1 MNVFIYNGT
10 FEGFLTAIFDA
21 YEMKIVPDKII
32 SSETEYSLFPEN
44 YYHIPPDKVKSDRV
58 WNGLKKKVSENT
70 CKMIFTVF
78 LSESAMEKQL
88 YDFICKIFDTPYN
101 IESNMGDA
109 NILNLRNVERRV
121 QKEAVRMIEFI
132 RFQKMADD
140 IFFASISPAYD
151 ILPLL
156 IKHFESRFTD
166 QKWIVYDLKRDY
178 GIFYNLKETVQMTIP
193 NLQVSHNSGQVSEE
207 AKAVD
212 EKLFQSL
219 WQDYF
224 DSINIKER
232 KNAKLQKQ
240 FMPVR
245 YWKFMPEKNRL
256 R

>member
-1 MNVFIYNGT
+1 MNIFIYNGT
-10 FEGFLTAIFDA
+10 FEGFLTAIFDS
-21 YEMKIVPDKII
+21 YEMKIIPDKII
-32 SSETEYSLFPEN
+32 PSEAEYSLFPDN
-44 YYHIPPDKVKSDRV
+44 YYNIPSDKEKSDRV
-58 WNGLKKKVSENT
+58 WKGLKKKVSENT
-70 CKMIFTVF
+70 CKMIYTVF

-88 YDFICKIFDTPYN
+88 YDFICKIFNTPYN

-109 NILNLRNVERRV
+109 NILNLRNVERKV
-121 QKEAVRMIEFI
+121 QKEAIRMIEFI
-132 RFQKMADD
+132 RFQKMADN
-140 IFFASISPAYD
+140 IFFASISPSYD
-151 ILPLL
+151 VIPLL
-156 IKHFESRFTD
+156 IKHFEARFTD
-166 QKWIVYDLKRDY
+166 QKWIIYDLKRDY

-193 NLQVSHNSGQVSEE
+193 NLRVSPHSGQVSDE
-207 AKAVD
+207 AKDID

-256 R
+256 

>member
-1 MNVFIYNGT
+1 MNIFIYNGT

-32 SSETEYSLFPEN
+32 PSETEYSLFPDN
-44 YYHIPPDKVKSDRV
+44 YYNIQPDKEKSDRV
-58 WNGLKKKVSENT
+58 WKGLKKKVSENT
-70 CKMIFTVF
+70 CKMIYTVF

-109 NILNLRNVERRV
+109 NILNLRNMERKV
-121 QKEAVRMIEFI
+121 HKEAVRMIEFI
-132 RFQKMADD
+132 RFQKMADN

-151 ILPLL
+151 VIPLL
-156 IKHFESRFTD
+156 IKHFEARFTD
-166 QKWIVYDLKRDY
+166 QKWIIYDLKRDY

-193 NLQVSHNSGQVSEE
+193 NLRVSHNSGQVSDE
-207 AKAVD
+207 AKDID
-212 EKLFQSL
+212 ENLFQSL

-232 KNAKLQKQ
+232 KNPKLQRQ
-240 FMPVR
+240 FMPAR